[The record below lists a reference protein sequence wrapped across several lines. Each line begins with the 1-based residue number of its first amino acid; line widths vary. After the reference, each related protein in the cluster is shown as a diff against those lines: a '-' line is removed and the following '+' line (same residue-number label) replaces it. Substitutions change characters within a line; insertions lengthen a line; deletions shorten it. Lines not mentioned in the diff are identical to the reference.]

1 MIGFVSQYVYGLG
14 HSNRIKLIAEETAK
28 YCDVLIIEAMFKP
41 PLDYKVPMVSFM
53 EDFKPQKGKN
63 FSAFIMSEQLVHVRI
78 QKFKQILNKY
88 DFKVIVI
95 EGFPF
100 CRHQYA
106 HEYFTFIKECKKRN
120 IKIIISARD
129 FPWDDPH
136 EDQLKDWVNYTQN
149 LVCKHFSEKILIHGD
164 PDILPLYSDRTRV
177 ANSKEL
183 IEDIEDKIIYTGYVC
198 DNSLKPHKRKNNH
211 IYISTGLNKN
221 EGLLLFKEIT
231 KIAHKFPEYKFIMPV
246 ANKYINL
253 NNKVKDNMIF
263 VDYIPELSKKIQSCA
278 ALITYGGY
286 NTTMEVLKSRVPA
299 IFVPRQ
305 DGQKLEQFVR
315 CYTFEPYEYFKVL
328 NNQEFSKLEQ
338 TIRFVLKTTPK
349 KFKFNM
355 NGVERSANEIYRT
368 YQT

>member
-28 YCDVLIIEAMFKP
+28 YSSVLIIEAMFKP

-53 EDFKPQKGKN
+53 DGVKVSDSKS
-63 FSAFIMSEQLVHVRI
+63 FSAFIMSEQMVHLRI
-78 QKFKQILNKY
+78 KKYKELLSKYNFKLM
-88 DFKVIVI
+88 VI

-106 HEYFTFIKECKKRN
+106 HEYFTFIEECKKRK
-120 IKIIISARD
+120 IKVIISARD

-136 EDQLKDWVNYTQN
+136 DDQLKDWVNYSQN
-149 LVCKHFSEKILIHGD
+149 LVCKYYADKILIHGD

-177 ANSKEL
+177 ANSKA
-183 IEDIEDKIIYTGYVC
+183 IIDDIKDKIIYTGYVC
-198 DNSLKPHKRKNNH
+198 DKSLKPHVRKNNH

-231 KIAHKFPEYKFIMPV
+231 KIAHKFPDYKFIMPI
-246 ANKYINL
+246 ANKYRNISNT
-253 NNKVKDNMIF
+253 VKNNMIF
-263 VDYIPELSKKIQSCA
+263 VDYIPNLGKKINSCA

-286 NTTMEVLKSRVPA
+286 NTTMEVLKSGVPA

-315 CYTFEPYEYFKVL
+315 CYTFEPYGFFKVL
-328 NNQEFSKLEQ
+328 NNQEFSKLEKTLQ
-338 TIRFVLKTTPK
+338 NVLSSKPCP
-349 KFKFNM
+349 FYFNLK
-355 NGVERSANEIYRT
+355 GAERSAYEIINT
-368 YQT
+368 YKS